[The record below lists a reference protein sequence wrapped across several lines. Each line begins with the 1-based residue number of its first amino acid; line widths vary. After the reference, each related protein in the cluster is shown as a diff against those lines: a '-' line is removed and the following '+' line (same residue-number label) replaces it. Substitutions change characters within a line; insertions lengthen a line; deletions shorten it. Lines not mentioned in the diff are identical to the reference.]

1 VNGRLLK
8 KFYDGFKKNYLAL
21 TVKHKEDQKIAQIYK
36 SIMIEEENI
45 QDMYRQ
51 IGKMYYEH
59 VDNIEDE
66 RFTPFF
72 NSILESVKKIEF
84 YKLQIKSRNS

>member
-1 VNGRLLK
+1 MNGRLLK
-8 KFYDGFKKNYLAL
+8 KFYMGFKKNYLAL
-21 TVKHKEDQKIAQIYK
+21 AVKQREEQKTAQIYK

-51 IGKMYYEH
+51 IGKMYYEC

-66 RFTPFF
+66 RFTPLF
-72 NSILESVKKIEF
+72 NSILESLKKIEF
-84 YKLQIKSRNS
+84 YKLQIKSRNN